1 MAQKS
6 SGQNTA
12 NAKQSAKAARKKR
25 NAKAQARSLAVLKAV
40 CMIAVLLIL
49 VVIAAYRFGNITF
62 SSVGDYFTAL
72 VSDTKNG
79 DGYPYYFESTN
90 VESVQFIGSDLFVLG
105 DDATFVLD
113 NTARKL
119 GYTQHTFSNPVSYT
133 AGGRVLLLDVGE
145 TSVRVLSKTKILYE
159 ENFPHK
165 LLTGAIGKDGTVA
178 IASRGENSQS
188 MLTVYN
194 KNHKEVFVWNCASE
208 NIVAVAVSDNGKRA
222 AVSVIGAQNG
232 ELYCKV
238 HLFDFSYSEP
248 IASFA
253 YTDTVSGLQFLS
265 GNRLLVYGKNVFTV
279 IDGTEKVLEEDLSLN
294 TLSRV
299 YTDDSR
305 FTVAALSKY
314 GSSASKIIKGYDR
327 KGNVLF
333 ETELPES
340 VKGVSCNG
348 TYVSVLTDNFL
359 YSYNHKGELVG
370 KSAVDA
376 DCLQPFTDG
385 KYTYVYAMS
394 GIKCYKTTD
403 FAEAVSEFTPSEI
416 STAEPA

>member
-1 MAQKS
+1 
-6 SGQNTA
+6 
-12 NAKQSAKAARKKR
+12 
-25 NAKAQARSLAVLKAV
+25 
-40 CMIAVLLIL
+40 MIAVLLIL

-72 VSDTKNG
+72 ISDTKNG

-90 VESVQFIGSDLFVLG
+90 AESVQAVGSDLFVLG

-119 GYTQHTFSNPVSYT
+119 GYTQHAFSNPVAYS

-145 TSVRVLSKTKILYE
+145 TSLRVLSKTKVLYE

-178 IASRGENSQS
+178 IASRGASSQS

-194 KNHKEVFVWNCASE
+194 KNHKEVFVWNCAAE
-208 NIVAVAVSDNGKRA
+208 NIIAVAVSDNGKRA
-222 AVSVIGAQNG
+222 AVSAVGAENG

-238 HLFDFSYSEP
+238 HIFDFSYSEP
-248 IASFA
+248 IASFTYA
-253 YTDTVSGLQFLS
+253 DTVSGVQFLS

-279 IDGTEKVLEEDLSLN
+279 VDGDKPVLEEDLSLN

-299 YTDDSR
+299 YSDDDSHY
-305 FTVAALSKY
+305 TAAVLSKY
-314 GSSASKIIKGYDR
+314 GSSASKIIKSYDR
-327 KGNVLF
+327 KGKLLF

-340 VKGVSCNG
+340 VKGVSCNS
-348 TYVSVLTDNFL
+348 TYVSVLTDN
-359 YSYNHKGELVG
+359 YVYNYNHRGELVG

-376 DCLQPFTDG
+376 DCLKPFTDG

-394 GIKCYKTTD
+394 GIQCYKTTA
-403 FAEAVSEFTPSEI
+403 F
-416 STAEPA
+416 